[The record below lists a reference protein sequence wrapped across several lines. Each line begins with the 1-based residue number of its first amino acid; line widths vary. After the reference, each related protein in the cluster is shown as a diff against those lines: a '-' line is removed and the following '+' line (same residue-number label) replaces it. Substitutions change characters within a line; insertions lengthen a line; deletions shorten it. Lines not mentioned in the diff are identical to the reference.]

1 MSEPLWPD
9 ARIKSVV
16 EMVSFE
22 DDSIDGS
29 WVYADEAE
37 GQLKRM
43 RSEYEKRIVDLELSL
58 VELTAANATINQEYL
73 NLLAKREGE

>member
-43 RSEYEKRIVDLELSL
+43 RSEYEKRIVD
-58 VELTAANATINQEYL
+58 ELTAANATINQEYL